1 MKGPWCIHV
10 INFHIVC
17 EIYLKDYELHAEAN
31 QHFYYLEKKEKEE
44 SKAWMMLPRSVYT
57 CLFSKVG

>member
-1 MKGPWCIHV
+1 MQGPWGIHI

-17 EIYLKDYELHAEAN
+17 EMYLRVYELHAEAN
-31 QHFYYLEKKEKEE
+31 QEEKEE